1 MKSESGD
8 TDINVVLKVF
18 LISDRIALRLMLS
31 LCSPQRWDIPDMI
44 DVDVDVNVTVVLKVI
59 LQIRHP

>member
-31 LCSPQRWDIPDMI
+31 LCSPQRWDIPDII
-44 DVDVDVNVTVVLKVI
+44 DVDVDVIVVLKVFI
-59 LQIRHP
+59 LSDKVL